1 MGRSGGFNDARRR
14 EGVGIHH
21 GTSAVVADNLRHIR
35 GVRQISLPSL
45 ARQSGVARATLYQ
58 MEAGRANPTIDTLF
72 SIATVLGVTL
82 GDLVEPRDTP
92 QLEIIRASEGTRVNG
107 EALEARLIRRL
118 PNSGA
123 VFELYDL
130 TIQSGTRTEAHE
142 HLAGVFEH
150 VLVHAGRLL
159 AGPVGDPCLMSSGDY
174 LCFGADRHHLYE
186 AFEEPV
192 RATLLMEYPAALR
205 RTDSERSVAAKGT
218 GEGIGGTGSEHI

>member
-1 MGRSGGFNDARRR
+1 M
-14 EGVGIHH
+14 HP
-21 GTSAVVADNLRHIR
+21 GTSAVVAENLKHIR
-35 GVRQISLPSL
+35 GVRQMSLPSL

-82 GDLVEPRDTP
+82 GDLVEQCDTP
-92 QLEIIRASEGTRVNG
+92 QLEIIRASEGTRVTG

-123 VFELYDL
+123 VFELFDF
-130 TIQSGTRTEAHE
+130 TVQSGTRTETHE

-150 VLVHAGRLL
+150 VLVLAGRLL
-159 AGPVGDPCLMSSGDY
+159 AGPVEDPCLMSAGDY
-174 LCFGADRHHLYE
+174 LCFRADRHHLYE

-205 RTDSERSVAAKGT
+205 RKDERSLAAEARGPT
-218 GEGIGGTGSEHI
+218 NRRNGE